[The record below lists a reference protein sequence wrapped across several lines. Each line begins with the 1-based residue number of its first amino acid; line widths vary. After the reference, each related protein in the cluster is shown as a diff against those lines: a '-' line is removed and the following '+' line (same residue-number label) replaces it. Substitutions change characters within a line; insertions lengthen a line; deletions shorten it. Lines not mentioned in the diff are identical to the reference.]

1 MGRNPNRAMV
11 RFRSWGTMVLPLM
24 VLAVLLAGVTPAA
37 WSQTATSGAL
47 KGVVLDPSGA
57 VIANADVRVINQG
70 TGERRHVMSNSSGV
84 FIVPLLSPGR
94 YRVEAGANGFEKV
107 VHPDINVKVTETT
120 TLDVRLPVGSASTT
134 VEVNTAPPI
143 VQTSTTSLGEVV
155 GQKEVQALPLVTRNY
170 TQILDLSAGVASSV
184 TRADELGRGS
194 GGVIPTTVEGQGL
207 YVQGARATDNSFQ
220 MNGVDINDI
229 AGQGFGVAIPNP
241 DTIQEFRVQTGM
253 YDAEYGRTAGANV
266 DLVTKTGTNTFHGGL
281 FEFWRNDVLNAND
294 FFLKQNHV
302 PQPELKQNQY
312 GGTFGGPILK
322 DKLLFFTSYQGTR
335 QVNAVQGRQTIVS
348 PVLTND
354 RSPAGI
360 AAGYAGQRGVFQNE
374 FGGVGPAV
382 AADGSNINPVALR
395 LLEMKLPDGSYLF
408 PTPNPSTGLVSLA
421 APATFNENQYMGNF
435 QYIRS
440 QKNSLEGRFFT
451 ALSNQLNPF
460 YGSGNLIGAPLGTGQ
475 TYVVASLSYNT
486 MFSPSMFNQVRF
498 GYSRVNQTSEP
509 QAPFT
514 FSGIG
519 ITSSAQNNALPNIGV
534 SGSDDIDTS
543 PYAPSV
549 ENNYDLADNFS
560 WVRGNHSLRF
570 GGELTRAQQ
579 VNPGQ
584 TYNGTIAF
592 PSWPDF
598 LLGLN
603 GAQNGTGIFSNVLD
617 TVELLGVL
625 QTAARAWQASL
636 YAQDDY
642 KVDAR
647 LTLNLGFRY
656 DWLPPF
662 TALDG
667 RATNI
672 NPALLNPNPPA
683 SGSLAGYVVPANFTA
698 PIPAGVTKSG
708 VNSFAPGSSANN
720 FAPRIGFA
728 YLPLPNNNR
737 VVLRGGYGIYYSFII
752 GNSQF
757 QSVPGLPWVD
767 LRVGVPPFNGNATFQ
782 SPFPQPIPPLS
793 AFPFFEPYSP
803 STDIS
808 SIATQQ
814 NIRPG
819 ITQEYTLNVQTQLA
833 QNLALQVGYVGSK
846 ADHLIYSHSIN
857 QAQSASAANPI
868 RGETTNTLAN
878 LALRVPYQGFDPANF
893 QEQGSEGRSNYNS
906 LEVTLKKN
914 FSNGL
919 QFVAAYTW
927 SKTMAT
933 SAATVVGTVLGGGTI
948 GNQNN
953 LYADYGPA
961 DFSRPNRLIISG
973 LYQVP
978 TLHGGSRTSRMLLG
992 GWAVSGVGTFQSG
1005 TPLTFTNVNS
1015 TNLFGTSNDFAYY
1028 SPSAPGCNG
1037 HIRRSGSVNSRLT
1050 EYFNTSCFTAP
1061 PTISADG
1068 GTAFGNAGP
1077 GKLRGP
1083 AQTNVDAAISRVF
1096 PIGRGARYDL
1106 MFRAEAFN
1114 VFNTSQFANPDT
1126 AYSDGAAFGQITATS
1141 VAPRIGQLAL
1151 KLNF

>member
-1 MGRNPNRAMV
+1 MGRILNQTAGISRYRLNLL
-11 RFRSWGTMVLPLM
+11 LP
-24 VLAVLLAGVTPAA
+24 ALLLTAFILCIAPPV
-37 WSQTATSGAL
+37 WSQTSTSGAM
-47 KGVVLDPSGA
+47 KGVITDSSGA
-57 VIANADVRVINQG
+57 VVPNADVRVTNQG
-70 TGERRHVMSNSSGV
+70 TGEQRNVKSNSSGV
-84 FIVPLLSPGR
+84 FIAPLLSPGL
-94 YRVEAGANGFEKV
+94 YRLDATAAGFEKV
-107 VHPDINVKVTETT
+107 VHLNVTVKVTETT
-120 TLDVRLPVGSASTT
+120 ELDVQLPIGSASTT
-134 VEVNTAPPI
+134 VEVKTAPPI
-143 VQTSTTSLGEVV
+143 VQTSTNSLGEVV

-194 GGVIPTTVEGQGL
+194 GGVIPTSVEGQGL

-229 AGQGFGVAIPNP
+229 AGQGFGIAIPNP
-241 DTIQEFRVQTGM
+241 DTIEEFRVQTGM

-266 DLVTKTGTNTFHGGL
+266 DLVTKTGTNNFHGGL
-281 FEFWRNDVLNAND
+281 FEFWRNNVLNAND
-294 FFLKQNHV
+294 FFLKSNGV
-302 PQPELKQNQY
+302 PLPELKQNQY
-312 GGTFGGPILK
+312 GGTFGGPIFK
-322 DKLLFFTSYQGTR
+322 NKLLFFGSYQGTR

-348 PVLTND
+348 PTLTDD
-354 RSPAGI
+354 RS
-360 AAGYAGQRGVFQNE
+360 AAAIGAAYAGQRGVFQNA
-374 FGGVGPAV
+374 FGGVGPAI
-382 AADGSNINPVALR
+382 AADGSNINPIALR
-395 LLEMKLPDGSYLF
+395 LLQFKLPDGSYLF
-408 PTPNPSTGLVSLA
+408 PTPNPTTGLVSLT

-440 QKNSLEGRFFT
+440 SRDSLEGRFFT
-451 ALSNQLNPF
+451 ALSNQINPI
-460 YGSGNLIGAPLGTGQ
+460 YAPGNLPGAPLGTDQ
-475 TYVVASLSYNT
+475 TYVVASLSYNY
-486 MFSPSMFNQVRF
+486 MFTPSLFTQLRF
-498 GYSRVNQTSEP
+498 GYSRVDQTSAP
-509 QAPFT
+509 RAPFT

-519 ITSSAQNNALPNIGV
+519 ITSSAQNNGLPNIGV
-534 SGSDDIDTS
+534 SGSDEIDTA
-543 PYAPSV
+543 PYAPSI
-549 ENNYDLADNFS
+549 ENNFDLTDNTS
-560 WVRGNHSLRF
+560 WVRGNHSFRF
-570 GGELTRAQQ
+570 GGGLTRAQQ

-625 QTAARAWQASL
+625 QTAARAWQAAL
-636 YAQDDY
+636 YFQDDY
-642 KVDAR
+642 KATSR
-647 LTLNLGFRY
+647 LTLNLGLRY

-672 NPALLNPNPPA
+672 DPSLINRNPSAA
-683 SGSLAGYVVPANFTA
+683 GSLQGFVVPANYTN
-698 PIPAGVTKSG
+698 PIPAGVTKSS
-708 VNSFAPGSSANN
+708 VNSFAPGSASNS
-720 FAPRIGFA
+720 FGPRLGFA
-728 YLPLPNNNR
+728 YLLPNTNR
-737 VVLRGGYGIYYSFII
+737 VVLRGGYGIYYSFVI

-767 LRVGVPPFNGNATFQ
+767 LRVGVPPFNGNATFA

-793 AFPFFEPYSP
+793 AFPFFQPYTP
-803 STDIS
+803 SSDIS
-808 SIATQQ
+808 SIATQH

-819 ITQEYTLNVQTQLA
+819 ITQEYTLNLQTELA
-833 QNLALQVGYVGSK
+833 QNLALQVAYVGSK

-857 QAQSASAANPI
+857 QAQSASPANPI

-893 QEQGSEGRSNYNS
+893 LQQGSEGRSNYNA

-919 QFVAAYTW
+919 QFLASYTW

-933 SAATVVGTVLGGGTI
+933 DAATVVGTAQGGGSI

-953 LYADYGPA
+953 LYSDYGPA
-961 DFSRPNRLIISG
+961 DFSRPNRLIVSG

-978 TLHGGSRTSRMLLG
+978 TLHSGSRYARIILG
-992 GWAVSGVGTFQSG
+992 GWAISGVGTFQSG

-1037 HIRRSGSVNSRLT
+1037 HISRSGSVNSRLT
-1050 EYFNTSCFTAP
+1050 QYFNTSCFTAP

-1083 AQTNVDAAISRVF
+1083 GQTNVDMGVSRVF
-1096 PIGRGARYDL
+1096 PFGHSGRYDL
-1106 MFRAEAFN
+1106 AFRAEAFN
-1114 VFNTSQFANPDT
+1114 TFNTSQFANPDT